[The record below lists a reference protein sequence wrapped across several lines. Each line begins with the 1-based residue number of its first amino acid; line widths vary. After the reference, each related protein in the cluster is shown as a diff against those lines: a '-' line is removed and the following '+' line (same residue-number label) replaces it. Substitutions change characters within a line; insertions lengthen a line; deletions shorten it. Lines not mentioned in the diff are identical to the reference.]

1 MTGNMVKNDNFTTCD
16 YLLNN
21 ERQVL
26 STRQLDAAPGL
37 GFHS

>member
-1 MTGNMVKNDNFTTCD
+1 MTGNTVKNDNFTACD
-16 YLLNN
+16 DLLNN

-26 STRQLDAAPGL
+26 SMRQLDAALGL